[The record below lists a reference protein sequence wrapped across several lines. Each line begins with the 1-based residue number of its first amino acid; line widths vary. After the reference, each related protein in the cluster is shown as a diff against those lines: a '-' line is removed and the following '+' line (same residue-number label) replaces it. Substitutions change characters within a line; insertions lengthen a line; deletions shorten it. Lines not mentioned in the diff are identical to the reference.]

1 MQLNDRMYM
10 QKSIYPLSKYKP
22 IFFNKGTFGILH
34 LSQDTCRKIGQTLD
48 IVKKSTSIKDFWPL
62 LFLYELEN
70 RYVSIKA
77 DVLSKP

>member
-1 MQLNDRMYM
+1 MH
-10 QKSIYPLSKYKP
+10 KSIYPLSKYKP

-34 LSQDTCRKIGQTLD
+34 LSQDTCRKIGQAFDL
-48 IVKKSTSIKDFWPL
+48 VKKSTSIKDFWPL